1 MGASLEAYHLPR
13 WARFFLRQ
21 VCAQYAPKDDNGRNS
36 MDEDVLLAAAQKRAA
51 MLRSR
56 LGIQETATTLPDAK
70 GQPGGAGSAVS
81 SHAPGRQV
89 V

>member
-1 MGASLEAYHLPR
+1 
-13 WARFFLRQ
+13 
-21 VCAQYAPKDDNGRNS
+21 